1 MKTWKREKEKGRERN
16 WKKERKVAGKEKED
30 LLLKRGSMVF
40 SLIRGGRSVGIR
52 EGDSSFL
59 MLLLCSVLQT
69 LSGLSQYKNLSPYTC
84 IYLALST

>member
-40 SLIRGGRSVGIR
+40 SLIQGGEKCGH
-52 EGDSSFL
+52 
-59 MLLLCSVLQT
+59 
-69 LSGLSQYKNLSPYTC
+69 
-84 IYLALST
+84 

>member
-16 WKKERKVAGKEKED
+16 WKKESSRKGKGGFIVKER
-30 LLLKRGSMVF
+30 KHGIQ
-40 SLIRGGRSVGIR
+40 SLTGGRSVGIR

-69 LSGLSQYKNLSPYTC
+69 LSGLSQYKNLSPTYV
-84 IYLALST
+84 YLWH

>member
-40 SLIRGGRSVGIR
+40 SLIQGGEVWALEKGTVVFSCYY
-52 EGDSSFL
+52 FA
-59 MLLLCSVLQT
+59 LCCKLFQV
-69 LSGLSQYKNLSPYTC
+69 
-84 IYLALST
+84 